1 MVQLLSVPSAAALQ
15 YVGKIHFGLCVYF
28 ATCFEEGASQ
38 NWRDRVIIRDSLFQ
52 RKDAVA
58 QRSQRS
64 VMMDENEISRRVI
77 GAAIE
82 VHKHLGPGLLE
93 SVYKQ
98 CMVRE
103 LRMQSVGVDTELVLK
118 GQYKGL
124 DFDIDYRMDM
134 LVAGKVVVELKVV
147 ESLLPVHKA
156 QLLSYMKLS
165 GIKLGLLINFNEA
178 VVKNG
183 VKRIVNKL

>member
-1 MVQLLSVPSAAALQ
+1 
-15 YVGKIHFGLCVYF
+15 
-28 ATCFEEGASQ
+28 
-38 NWRDRVIIRDSLFQ
+38 
-52 RKDAVA
+52 
-58 QRSQRS
+58 
-64 VMMDENEISRRVI
+64 MDENEISRRVI